1 MELPQSMQDALTL
14 AGESIHIPDAQF
26 PSFVEVAFRGVI
38 NSNERNAIENLK
50 EFTSKDPAV
59 VKEAYAGLVAMVI
72 EAAKQD
78 TDIESL
84 SSLLEDCKF
93 PPERIKE
100 VSETYQKNKPALQIL
115 LGSVGRTPAHIVDV
129 DWRLDYYVKNNHMEK
144 VNEAVYLITLKT
156 ELPSL
161 KELQEVQFSCSQE
174 QLQDLVG
181 KLKDAC
187 KCLERISQG

>member
-1 MELPQSMQDALTL
+1 MQDALSL

-50 EFTSKDPAV
+50 EFTSKDQAA

-156 ELPSL
+156 ELPSQ